1 MSTIFKSQKLITWTI
16 VTTIAYSIATTIQ
29 FSSNNGILS
38 IAFLLSSPMTIAM
51 VGLMQMVLIWNRQ
64 QLRSAWLKML
74 AFQLSIAIALQVLI
88 LVAGWFSAVMAIA
101 TLGKGGV
108 WSSFSD
114 TSTIVLLVF
123 GIVSNAMV
131 QGWGLRQAWRDRSLS
146 EYPRCPLLYT
156 EF

>member
-1 MSTIFKSQKLITWTI
+1 MSAIFKSQKFITWTI
-16 VTTIAYSIATTIQ
+16 VTTIAYSIAATIQ
-29 FSSNNGILS
+29 FSSNNEILS
-38 IAFLLSSPMTIAM
+38 IAQLFSSPVTIAI
-51 VGLMQMVLIWNRQ
+51 VGLMQMVIIWNRQ
-64 QLRSAWLKML
+64 QVRSAFLKML
-74 AFQLSIAIALQVLI
+74 ALQLAAAIALQVLI

-101 TLGKGGV
+101 TLGKSNV

-114 TSTIVLLVF
+114 TSTIVLLMF
-123 GIVSNAMV
+123 GIVSNALV

>member
-64 QLRSAWLKML
+64 QVRSAWLKML
-74 AFQLSIAIALQVLI
+74 AFQLSIAIVLQVLI

-101 TLGKGGV
+101 TLGKSNV

-123 GIVSNAMV
+123 GIVSNAVV
-131 QGWGLRQAWRDRSLS
+131 QGWGLWQAWRDRARSR
-146 EYPRCPLLYT
+146 YPHCPLVYT
-156 EF
+156 AS